1 MTTEQVESFHRIMS
15 MTEAIEAL
23 LYNSLEAQS
32 TSIVVQVYASKFK
45 FQVIDNGDGLNA
57 DQAKNIALASPEQM
71 ITTLSAIIHVAA
83 EATIESRQ
91 RDTAL
96 AFQLTINKKG
106 IAQKLTTRDCQG
118 TTVTIK
124 GLFSMFPARQKGSVA
139 EEELRKLIRTVQLIY
154 IGNPGVA
161 ILLFDRQSGRPLFEA
176 KESYSVDKAFQTVYG
191 DIYRHELRQ
200 ILYNNGKIVHDKD
213 ALQVVSKHVRK
224 WRQAERKRRG
234 KAELQSPVFIIFFNH
249 QAAELGNVNCML
261 EDMFVTSSMS
271 VAAASHNETAN
282 DQKNNLMDDL
292 GAKVSLPV
300 KGRSPTAALALPP
313 NSSSREHAKSDPF
326 VSIQLFGPLRH
337 VPIETSR
344 VGRTCKMDSAALTT
358 SGRPFSDLV
367 IDREMLRTTR
377 AVAQFDRKFVLCK
390 VVSPGN
396 GGRPSK
402 LLVFDQHAVSE
413 RILLER
419 LLYDNVQQGK
429 ITKARLDESLSLPM
443 QLLLPCQDLLRRYG
457 VDWQESN
464 GYAVVQTLPLCYLQR
479 KTSRGTEEAFRFL
492 RKLVDQVSKIS
503 LAPAPRTLVPVVRSA
518 FNEWACKG
526 AIKFGDQLNTQYCQ
540 YLIDQLASCQTPFCC
555 AHGRRSFFQL
565 CDFDQFEKRQSTE
578 EAAPRVPSK

>member
-213 ALQVVSKHVRK
+213 ALQVSKHVRK
-224 WRQAERKRRG
+224 WRQAERSRTR
-234 KAELQSPVFIIFFNH
+234 QP
-249 QAAELGNVNCML
+249 
-261 EDMFVTSSMS
+261 
-271 VAAASHNETAN
+271 AASHNETAN